1 VHVVVGDESLDS
13 ALNEEESL
21 CMDKVYD
28 ALDWYK
34 KAVMEAREIEV
45 HCNSVQLTLVAGS
58 WPMTTYSNITHTHTH
73 TCLTAL
79 FPGLPG

>member
-34 KAVMEAREIEV
+34 K
-45 HCNSVQLTLVAGS
+45 GS
-58 WPMTTYSNITHTHTH
+58 N
-73 TCLTAL
+73 
-79 FPGLPG
+79 GGQRD